1 VLHVPKETL
10 AAARS
15 RAQRTRK
22 SAGRLLVSGLGFSAA
37 YFLDSEHGKA
47 RRQQAWDLVDHVRRS
62 RVASKTDQAG
72 PAGRAPAMEANGPPL
87 RIAPDGAATRT
98 G

>member
-1 VLHVPKETL
+1 MRSVPKETL

-15 RAQRTRK
+15 RAQRTKK

-37 YFLDSEHGKA
+37 YFFDSEHGKA
-47 RRQQAWDLVDHVRRS
+47 RRQQAWDLIDHIRRS
-62 RVASKTDQAG
+62 RVASKADQAG
-72 PAGRAPAMEANGPPL
+72 AAGRAPAIEAKGPPL
-87 RIAPDGAATRT
+87 RIAPDERAAGT

>member
-1 VLHVPKETL
+1 MLHVPKETL

-15 RAQRTRK
+15 RAQRTKK

-47 RRQQAWDLVDHVRRS
+47 RRQQAWDLIDHVRRS
-62 RVASKTDQAG
+62 RAASKADQAG
-72 PAGRAPAMEANGPPL
+72 SAGRAPAIEAKGPPL
-87 RIAPDGAATRT
+87 RMAPDERAAGT

>member
-1 VLHVPKETL
+1 VLRIPKETL

-15 RAQRTRK
+15 RAHRTKK

-37 YFLDSEHGKA
+37 YFFDSEHGKA
-47 RRQQAWDLVDHVRRS
+47 RRQQAWALIDHVRRS
-62 RVASKTDQAG
+62 RVASKADEAG
-72 PAGRAPAMEANGPPL
+72 AAGRAPATEATSPPL